1 MNTLNSYLNY
11 IRTEAQNLP
20 AGRRNQILNR
30 CDRIAILFR
39 RQYEQDKRTA
49 AQEQT
54 SIVEHY
60 ATTTRIVAALL
71 AGRKLSYLNMRE
83 FKTAEWHT
91 RIHEAKTIIARRYP
105 EYIFCSRWETEGKH
119 PYKLYWLEEAR

>member
-1 MNTLNSYLNY
+1 MNTLYSYLNF

-60 ATTTRIVAALL
+60 ATTSRIVAALI
-71 AGRKLSYLNMRE
+71 AGRKLSYRDMRE
-83 FKTAEWHT
+83 FRTAEWHT

-105 EYIFCSRWETEGKH
+105 EYIFCSAWQTDGKH
-119 PYKLYWLEEAR
+119 PYKVYWLEEAR

>member
-60 ATTTRIVAALL
+60 ATTSRIVAALI
-71 AGRKLSYLNMRE
+71 AGRKLSYRDMRE
-83 FKTAEWHT
+83 FRTAEWHT
-91 RIHEAKTIIARRYP
+91 RIHEAKAIIARRYP
-105 EYIFCSRWETEGKH
+105 EYIFCSAWQTDGKH
-119 PYKLYWLEEAR
+119 PYKVYWLEEAR